1 MRLAFIIL
9 LIFSSTTVFACEYPN
24 EGTMPLHRAVK
35 RVELVPEVDGWTRV
49 TRDSGAVVSFVIL
62 LNQPVRT
69 AGKCHWTVEVSTGG
83 KLWERFYVSPDGKSV
98 RAELSGG
105 QPASLQ
111 EWRRARRGAG
121 APQPAKPSAG
131 ATARAL

>member
-1 MRLAFIIL
+1 MRWLLAVL
-9 LIFSSTTVFACEYPN
+9 MSFSSPLVFSCDYPN

-35 RVELVPEVDGWTRV
+35 RVELVPEVDDWTRV

-62 LNQPVRT
+62 LNRPVLT

-83 KLWERFYVSPDGKSV
+83 KLWERFFVSPDGKSV
-98 RAELSGG
+98 RAELSAG

-121 APQPAKPSAG
+121 ARQPARPSAG